1 MGFMDDLKRGADQL
15 SGKINQSLSGTGAP
29 SSSQAEPLLRDLG
42 VLTFLDQTGRLTE
55 DQQADV
61 QRVMSELQAL
71 EAQGVAL
78 PLALRTAPPP
88 PPGAATPPPPPGAAT
103 PPPPP
108 PGGVT
113 PRRLRRP
120 AAPTPP
126 PPPAAPTPAPPPPGG
141 SVPPP
146 PPPAAP
152 TPPPPPAG
160 GAVPP
165 PPPPPGVV
173 TGEPPADQ

>member
-15 SGKINQSLSGTGAP
+15 SGKINQSLSGTGTP

-61 QRVMSELQAL
+61 QRVMSELQAF

-88 PPGAATPPPPPGAAT
+88 PPGAATPPPPPGGST

-108 PGGVT
+108 GAASSPPPPG
-113 PRRLRRP
+113 
-120 AAPTPP
+120 APTPP
-126 PPPAAPTPAPPPPGG
+126 PPPVGG